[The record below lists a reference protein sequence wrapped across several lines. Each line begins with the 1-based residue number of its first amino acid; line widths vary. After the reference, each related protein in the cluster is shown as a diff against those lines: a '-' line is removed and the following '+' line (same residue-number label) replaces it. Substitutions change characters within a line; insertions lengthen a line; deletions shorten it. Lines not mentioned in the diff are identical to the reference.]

1 MSVTDNIVVDK
12 ELTPE
17 LIKRKEEL
25 DLGLWLELD
34 RINYQNNSSWAYRYK
49 PSADIQ
55 QKYED
60 MWEQELTDAGY
71 VVRHIFE
78 GLERPQAEEHTEDW
92 YEELNKI
99 NN

>member
-17 LIKRKEEL
+17 LLKIKQEL
-25 DLGLWLELD
+25 DWGLGLELD
-34 RINYQNNSSWAYRYK
+34 RINYNNADWTYK
-49 PSADIQ
+49 YLPSAEII

-60 MWEQELTDAGY
+60 KWIQALTDAGY
-71 VVRHIFE
+71 IARHVFE
-78 GLERPQAEEHTEDW
+78 ALETEPEEELLEDW

-99 NN
+99 NK

>member
-17 LIKRKEEL
+17 LLKIKQEL
-25 DLGLWLELD
+25 DWGLDLEID
-34 RINYQNNSSWAYRYK
+34 RIHYKNNAVWSQKYK
-49 PSADIQ
+49 PTAEII

-60 MWEQELTDAGY
+60 KWIQALTDAGY
-71 VVRHIFE
+71 IARHVFE
-78 GLERPQAEEHTEDW
+78 GLENNSEEELLEDW

-99 NN
+99 N

>member
-25 DLGLWLELD
+25 DWGLGLELD
-34 RINYQNNSSWAYRYK
+34 RIHYGNNSSWAYKYL
-49 PSADIQ
+49 PSEEIK

-60 MWEQELTDAGY
+60 IWEQELTDAGY
-71 VVRHIFE
+71 IVRHVFE
-78 GLERPQAEEHTEDW
+78 SLEIKKEEEPIEDW

-99 NN
+99 N